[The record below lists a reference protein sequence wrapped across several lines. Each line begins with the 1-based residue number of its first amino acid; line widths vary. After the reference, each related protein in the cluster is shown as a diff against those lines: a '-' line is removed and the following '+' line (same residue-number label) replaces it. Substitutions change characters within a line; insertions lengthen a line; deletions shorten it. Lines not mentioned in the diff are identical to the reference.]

1 MPELGFNEGA
11 WRFGAFAAILLIM
24 IALEALWPRR
34 ERRHTRL
41 RRWSTNLGILF
52 SDYVAVALVVL
63 LVPVTAVITALFAQQ
78 YQIGLF
84 YWLDWPNWIEWLITF
99 LVLDFVI
106 WGQHVITHK
115 IPILWRIHRVHHTD
129 QDLDATSAVRFHPL
143 EIILSIFIKSA
154 AVILL
159 GANAVVVVIFEAV
172 VNGSAIFNHANFKI
186 PKKVDHVLRWFIVTP
201 DMHRI
206 HHSIE
211 RHEHDTNYGFALS
224 IWDRLFRVYSVEP
237 ELGHDKMIIGQKDAQ
252 EEGPE
257 TFLWSILL
265 PFFKLK
271 MKSKSH
277 DGPPDPNRKNSQ
289 ETT

>member
-11 WRFGAFAAILLIM
+11 WRFGAFVIVLLIM
-24 IALEALWPRR
+24 IALEAVWPRR
-34 ERRHTRL
+34 ARRHTRL
-41 RRWSTNLGILF
+41 RRWATNFGILF
-52 SDYVAVALVVL
+52 SDYLAVTLVVL

-78 YQIGLF
+78 YQIGIF
-84 YWLDWPNWIEWLITF
+84 HWLDWPVWVEWLIAF

-129 QDLDATSAVRFHPL
+129 QDLDASSAVRFHPL

-154 AVILL
+154 AVLLL
-159 GANAVVVVIFEAV
+159 GTSAVLVVIFEAV
-172 VNGSAIFNHANFKI
+172 VNGSAIFNHANFKV
-186 PKKVDHVLRWFIVTP
+186 PTKLDHVLRWFIVTP

-211 RHEHDTNYGFALS
+211 RREHDTNYGFALS

-237 ELGHDKMIIGQKDAQ
+237 ELGHDNMIIGQPDAQ

-257 TFLWSILL
+257 TFLWSIVL
-265 PFFKLK
+265 PFFK
-271 MKSKSH
+271 MKSRKKDQASNH
-277 DGPPDPNRKNSQ
+277 KNSQ

>member
-11 WRFGAFAAILLIM
+11 WRFGTFAGILLLM
-24 IALEALWPRR
+24 IVLEAVWPRR
-34 ERRHTRL
+34 KRRHTRL
-41 RRWSTNLGILF
+41 RRWATNFGILF
-52 SDYVAVALVVL
+52 SDYLAVTLVVL

-84 YWLDWPNWIEWLITF
+84 YWLDWPLWVEWLIAF

-129 QDLDATSAVRFHPL
+129 QDLDASSAVRFHPL

-154 AVILL
+154 AVLLL
-159 GANAVVVVIFEAV
+159 GAGAVLVVIFEAV
-172 VNGSAIFNHANFKI
+172 VNGSALFNHANFKI
-186 PKKVDHVLRWFIVTP
+186 PPKLDHMLRWFIVTP

-211 RHEHDTNYGFALS
+211 RQEHDTNYGFALS

-237 ELGHDKMIIGQKDAQ
+237 ELGHDKMIIGQPDAQ
-252 EEGPE
+252 DTGPE

-265 PFFKLK
+265 PFFKRK
-271 MKSKSH
+271 MPASNA
-277 DGPPDPNRKNSQ
+277 PPSDKNSQ